1 MPSIF
6 IIHGT
11 KSTPQSNWFPW
22 LKAELEKLG
31 AKVFV
36 PAFPTPKNQSLAS
49 WTAAFEKY
57 LPGLDEN
64 SIVVGHSLGPA
75 FLLSVIEKL
84 DHPIKVA
91 FFVAPFLQS
100 IGIPEYDTLNRT
112 FVTAKLDWEKIK
124 HNCRRFCVLVS
135 DNDPYVPQ
143 SLGRAVAQK
152 LGVTPIIVPGGQ
164 HLNAEAGYTKFDFL
178 LELIREEFPA
188 K

>member
-11 KSTPQSNWFPW
+11 KANPQSNWFPW
-22 LKAELEKLG
+22 LKVELEKLD

-36 PAFPTPKNQSLAS
+36 PAFPTPENQSLTS
-49 WTAAFEKY
+49 WTAAFAKY
-57 LPGLDEN
+57 LPELDEN
-64 SIVVGHSLGPA
+64 SVVVGHSLGPS
-75 FLLSVIEKL
+75 FLLSTIEKL
-84 DHPIKVA
+84 DHPIKAA

-100 IGIPEYDTLNRT
+100 IGIPEYDALNRT
-112 FVTAKLDWEKIK
+112 FVTAKFDWEKIK
-124 HNCRRFCVLVS
+124 HNCRHFYVIFS

-143 SLGRAVAQK
+143 ALGQAVARK

-178 LELIREEFPA
+178 LELIRKEFPT

>member
-11 KSTPQSNWFPW
+11 KANPQSNWFPW

-31 AKVFV
+31 AQVFV
-36 PAFPTPKNQSLAS
+36 PAFPTPENQSLAS
-49 WTAAFEKY
+49 WTAAFAKY
-57 LPGLDEN
+57 LPELDEN

-84 DHPIKVA
+84 DHPIKAA
-91 FFVAPFLQS
+91 FFVAPFLHG

-112 FVTAKLDWEKIK
+112 FVIAKFDWKKIK
-124 HNCRRFCVLVS
+124 RNCRHFYAIFS

-143 SLGRAVAQK
+143 ALGRAVARK
-152 LGVTPIIVPGGQ
+152 LGVTPIIIKNGG
-164 HLNAEAGYTKFDFL
+164 HLNTESGYDKFNFL
-178 LELIREEFPA
+178 LEKIKAEL
-188 K
+188 